1 MNRNGRA
8 PQAGSVAP
16 QAGKAPSQ
24 AGQASSQ
31 AGSVAPQAGD
41 VAPQAGSVA
50 PQARKAPSQAR
61 KAPSQARKAPSQAR
75 KAPSQAGKV
84 APQAGRATPQPRR
97 RTLAA
102 YQPKAAMAQRLLAA
116 QTALDTTLR
125 DPVMLELLA
134 AHGYDTAKILEG
146 QALIAA
152 ARARHQQQR
161 DHRGDWI
168 AATDT
173 LAASHAAARA
183 IYQRQVAIARVALRD
198 DRSAAQ
204 KLDLAARQRRLA
216 GWLLQA
222 QQFYA
227 NALCNAAIVE
237 ALERYGVTRPQLEQ
251 GQALVA
257 EVMDSH
263 GTKQQRNLVVEA
275 STQARDAAFAALDR
289 WMYAF
294 KTIARIALASQP
306 PMIA

>member
-16 QAGKAPSQ
+16 QAGQAPSQ

-31 AGSVAPQAGD
+31 AGSVAPQAGSVAPQAGS

-125 DPVMLELLA
+125 DPALLELLA

-161 DHRGDWI
+161 DHRGDRI

-173 LAASHAAARA
+173 PGRQPRRGARDLPAPGGDRASGAARRPQRGAEARSGGAPAPAGRLAAAGAAVLRQRPVQRRDRRGAGALWRDPAAA
-183 IYQRQVAIARVALRD
+183 
-198 DRSAAQ
+198 
-204 KLDLAARQRRLA
+204 
-216 GWLLQA
+216 
-222 QQFYA
+222 
-227 NALCNAAIVE
+227 
-237 ALERYGVTRPQLEQ
+237 
-251 GQALVA
+251 
-257 EVMDSH
+257 
-263 GTKQQRNLVVEA
+263 
-275 STQARDAAFAALDR
+275 
-289 WMYAF
+289 
-294 KTIARIALASQP
+294 
-306 PMIA
+306 

>member
-8 PQAGSVAP
+8 
-16 QAGKAPSQ
+16 
-24 AGQASSQ
+24 SQ
-31 AGSVAPQAGD
+31 AGSVAPQAGR
-41 VAPQAGSVA
+41 VAPQAGNVA
-50 PQARKAPSQAR
+50 
-61 KAPSQARKAPSQAR
+61 
-75 KAPSQAGKV
+75 
-84 APQAGRATPQPRR
+84 PQPRR

-161 DHRGDWI
+161 DHRGDRI

-173 LAASHAAARA
+173 LAARHAAARA

-306 PMIA
+306 PMIS